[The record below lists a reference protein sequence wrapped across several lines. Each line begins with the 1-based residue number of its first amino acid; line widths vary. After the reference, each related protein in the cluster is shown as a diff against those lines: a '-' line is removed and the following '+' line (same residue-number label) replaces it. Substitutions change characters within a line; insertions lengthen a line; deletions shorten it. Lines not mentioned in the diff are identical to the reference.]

1 MLRLDGS
8 RGEGGGQILR
18 TALSVSA
25 STGRPFSMDGIR
37 AGRDR
42 PGLRA
47 QHLTALRA
55 TAEVCGARVAGD
67 EIGSREVRFRPGPVR
82 PGRYRFR
89 VGGAG
94 SAVLVLQTVLPP
106 LLGAGDE
113 STVDVHGGTH
123 NPWAPPYEFLERC
136 LIPLLNRD
144 TERVRSILVRP
155 GFHPAGGG
163 HLRVRVTPGSPP
175 SPLELVSR
183 GPVRACRARA
193 VVSDLPVHI
202 AEREVS
208 TAHAFLD
215 LRPDA
220 MEIVEIEDPRGPG
233 NVIMI
238 EVVLSTHSE
247 VFTGFGRRG
256 VPAEE
261 VALEACREARSFLD
275 ADAPV
280 GPYLADQLLTP
291 LALKGG
297 GTYRATGITSHA
309 RSTAAL
315 VEEMT
320 CCRIE
325 IEGSPSGETVHL
337 IGDH

>member
-1 MLRLDGS
+1 
-8 RGEGGGQILR
+8 
-18 TALSVSA
+18 
-25 STGRPFSMDGIR
+25 
-37 AGRDR
+37 
-42 PGLRA
+42 
-47 QHLTALRA
+47 
-55 TAEVCGARVAGD
+55 VAGD
-67 EIGSREVRFRPGPVR
+67 EIGSREVEFRPTAVR

-106 LLGAGDE
+106 LLDAGEE

-136 LIPLLNRD
+136 LIPLLNRE
-144 TERVRSILVRP
+144 TERLRSALLRP

-163 HLRVRVTPGSPP
+163 HLRVRVSPGSVP

-183 GPVRACRARA
+183 GPVAARRARA

-238 EVVLSTHSE
+238 EVVLPTHTE
-247 VFTGFGRRG
+247 VFTGFGRIG

-261 VALEACREARSFLD
+261 VALEACREARSYLE
-275 ADAPV
+275 ADAPI
-280 GPYLADQLLTP
+280 GPHLADQLLTP
-291 LALKGG
+291 LALEGG
-297 GTYRATGITSHA
+297 GIYRATEITSHA

-315 VEEMT
+315 IQEMT
-320 CCRIE
+320 GRRIE
-325 IEGSPSGETVHL
+325 IEESASGGTVHL
-337 IGDH
+337 LDDQ